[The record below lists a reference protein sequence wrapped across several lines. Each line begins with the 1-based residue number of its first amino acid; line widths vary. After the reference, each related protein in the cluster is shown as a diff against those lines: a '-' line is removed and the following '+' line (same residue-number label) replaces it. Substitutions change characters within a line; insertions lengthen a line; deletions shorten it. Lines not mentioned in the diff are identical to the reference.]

1 MNYSFNL
8 KPDQTSY
15 AAKKEFI
22 NQLQSA
28 ITDKLNNG
36 NLLKFALQYG
46 FTLENAYKAV
56 QGAID
61 SNELDVNL
69 IDDDVLHITH
79 RSHFKK
85 ELTEQQKAEFDEV
98 VNQEIKRLE
107 DEYRRVND
115 TTKPEKVVAEA
126 QSTIEQEVKP
136 NNSKILPRPR
146 MRMT

>member
-1 MNYSFNL
+1 MNYNFNL

-22 NQLQSA
+22 AQLQSA

-36 NLLKFALQYG
+36 SLLKFALQYG

-61 SNELDVNL
+61 SNELDVNI

-85 ELTEQQKAEFDEV
+85 ELTEEQKAEFDDV

-107 DEYRRVND
+107 EEYRRVND
-115 TTKPEKVVAEA
+115 TSKPEKVAEEVK
-126 QSTIEQEVKP
+126 QTNNQEVKS
-136 NNSKILPRPR
+136 NNSKVLPRPR